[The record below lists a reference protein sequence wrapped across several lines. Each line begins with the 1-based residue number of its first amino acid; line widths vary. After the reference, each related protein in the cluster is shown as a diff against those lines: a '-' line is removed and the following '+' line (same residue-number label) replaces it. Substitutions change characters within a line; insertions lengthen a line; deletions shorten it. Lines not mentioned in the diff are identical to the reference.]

1 MFEPVT
7 ITSTAVTTGWPVVC
21 GMGVTSCADA
31 ALTEGRTP
39 AMIARRKP
47 VLARFFM
54 AAHSCSAAREFS
66 AKSCN
71 NRMAAIIAEYLII
84 FKPLMESFSTGRR
97 ARLCRGFAQSRD
109 ATRVLEALLQCY
121 IPGSPLNIGCL
132 FVVAVFTAPGYDPGY
147 EWRCQVEDVIHPKGD
162 CCAIQ
167 PRSPTAYSVFRRRY
181 WRHLFVLALRHLR
194 VFATIFGI
202 PGHFILRCRRREVKG
217 IIEHPI
223 QRNPFTDLATLAVLR
238 GILKIPILA
247 DVVHDKAGI
256 ESSQR

>member
-1 MFEPVT
+1 MFERVT

-71 NRMAAIIAEYLII
+71 DRMAAIIAKYLII

-97 ARLCRGFAQSRD
+97 ARLRRRSAQSRD
-109 ATRVLEALLQCY
+109 ATAALETLGQRH
-121 IPGSPLNIGCL
+121 IPGSPPDIGCEL
-132 FVVAVFTAPGYDPGY
+132 VVAVFGVTSD
-147 EWRCQVEDVIHPKGD
+147 KG
-162 CCAIQ
+162 
-167 PRSPTAYSVFRRRY
+167 R
-181 WRHLFVLALRHLR
+181 
-194 VFATIFGI
+194 
-202 PGHFILRCRRREVKG
+202 
-217 IIEHPI
+217 
-223 QRNPFTDLATLAVLR
+223 
-238 GILKIPILA
+238 
-247 DVVHDKAGI
+247 
-256 ESSQR
+256 